1 MTNSS
6 AQLGFKLRV
15 AALLACLSVGLACG
29 GGSGNSATTGEL
41 TGNWQIT
48 LQPHG
53 LIQSFQY
60 TGFLI
65 QSNSSLSGS
74 LILGEGCSGVGLVS
88 GSVSGQNV
96 TINIS
101 ESGQDLN
108 LTGSAP
114 SNSSGGSG
122 VFSTLSGACT
132 TPYAS
137 TGNWS
142 AILVPAVNGSFT
154 GTFSSTVTGGT
165 TTPVSGSLTQG
176 PNSGS
181 STATLSGT
189 MTATNSNAAFCP
201 YLTTATITGTV
212 SGESASLNVFG
223 PNGFLITQIPAT
235 LSADASSLTGTY
247 LFESLSTACN
257 GDQGTVQLKFQ

>member
-1 MTNSS
+1 MKNSS
-6 AQLGFKLRV
+6 SQLAFTLSGLV
-15 AALLACLSVGLACG
+15 VVTCLAGVLSCG
-29 GGSGNSATTGEL
+29 GGSSQTPTTGEL
-41 TGNWQIT
+41 TANWQIT

-65 QSNSSLSGS
+65 QTGSSLSGNF
-74 LILGEGCSGVGLVS
+74 ILGDGCTGVGAVS

-96 TINIS
+96 TLNIG

-114 SNSSGGSG
+114 AGGTAGTG
-122 VFSTLSGACT
+122 VFSTLAGACT
-132 TPYAS
+132 APYAS

-142 AILVPAVNGSFT
+142 AILVPALNGNFT
-154 GTFSSTVTGGT
+154 GAFSSTLTGGT
-165 TTPVSGSLTQG
+165 TIPVSGSLTQG
-176 PNSGS
+176 PNNGS

-189 MTATNSNAAFCP
+189 MTAHNSNAAFCP
-201 YLTTATITGTV
+201 YLTTATITGTI
-212 SGESASLNVFG
+212 SGESATLNVFG
-223 PNGFLITQIPAT
+223 PNGSLIAQIPAT

-247 LFESLSTACN
+247 LFQSLSTACN
-257 GDQGTVQLKFQ
+257 GDEGTIQLTFQ